1 MPEPINKTHSTPAG
15 VVVEYFESLR
25 WLAKSAVEA
34 PEDHQARRIAAMAV
48 IMAVNAVEVF
58 LNLWFRVVATERN
71 DCAQEAQFAH
81 DLAKRISLEQ
91 KLTTWPT
98 RHLQANLDLRHGP
111 GKAFVELKRVRNSI
125 VHFESSHDTV
135 HTGTAILH
143 GLADTTHY
151 DGLTAASA
159 DEALTIAENLVI
171 EIFRLAG
178 FDNATVDHAAT
189 VWIGKGTKAESDSVP
204 QRVATWVA
212 PHVQR

>member
-25 WLAKSAVEA
+25 WLAKSAEDA
-34 PEDHQARRIAAMAV
+34 TDDHQAHRIAAMAV

-71 DCAQEAQFAH
+71 GGAQESQFGQ
-81 DLAKRISLEQ
+81 DLARRISLEQ
-91 KLTTWPT
+91 KLMTWPT
-98 RHLQANLDLRHGP
+98 RHLEANLDLRHGA

-135 HTGTAILH
+135 HTGTVILH
-143 GLADTTHY
+143 GLADTSDY

-159 DEALTIAENLVI
+159 NEALTIAENLVT

-178 FDNATVDHAAT
+178 FDDATIDHAAA
-189 VWIGKGTKAESDSVP
+189 VWIGKLPKAESDSVP
-204 QRVATWVA
+204 QRVAPWIA

>member
-1 MPEPINKTHSTPAG
+1 MPESINKTHSTPAG

-25 WLAKSAVEA
+25 WLAKSAGEA
-34 PEDHQARRIAAMAV
+34 NDDNQARRNAALAV

-71 DCAQEAQFAH
+71 GGAQENQFGQ
-81 DLAKRISLEQ
+81 DLARRISLEQ
-91 KLTTWPT
+91 KLTTWPI
-98 RHLQANLDLRHGP
+98 RHLQANLDLRHGA
-111 GKAFVELKRVRNSI
+111 GKAFVGLKRVRNSI

-135 HTGTAILH
+135 HTGSAILH
-143 GLADTTHY
+143 GLADTTDY

-159 DEALTIAENLVI
+159 NEALTIAENLVT

-178 FDNATVDHAAT
+178 FDDATIDHAAT
-189 VWIGKGTKAESDSVP
+189 VWIGKRPKAESDSVP
-204 QRVATWVA
+204 QRVAPWVR